1 MGGHV
6 VVLSWLEVQLKIL
19 SSEIVNSELNDA
31 VEVLPI
37 GDLAGE
43 TEGIDERTLP

>member
-1 MGGHV
+1 M
-6 VVLSWLEVQLKIL
+6 VLSWLEVQLKIL

-31 VEVLPI
+31 VEGLPL

-43 TEGIDERTLP
+43 TEGIDERTIP